1 MEEKEKLMQELM
13 ERLERGEKLVERM
26 RGQLESEVYAR
37 VEMDEKRKKIKQ
49 LNEISGMVTQFRQ
62 KSHRQNI

>member
-1 MEEKEKLMQELM
+1 MQELM